1 MIKLEVKSHIIPN
14 KFVTKINS
22 WDELL
27 NESTVLLLKS
37 IDEYLSNL
45 LKMPVNSYISDLTI
59 VVEIP
64 LENASKLVDAIMKNK
79 IPASVNLMEELKNI
93 SENYSWYKANNQS
106 INFPV
111 GRFVV

>member
-1 MIKLEVKSHIIPN
+1 MIKVEVKSHIIPN

-79 IPASVNLMEELKNI
+79 IPASANLIKELKNI
-93 SENYSWYKANNQS
+93 SENYSWYKVNNQS
-106 INFPV
+106 INFPI
-111 GRFVV
+111 GRFVI